1 MISRSDTDDFS
12 EDEQDSF
19 KSKSSRTRSNTRS
32 DTSSG
37 NSSNTSSK
45 KRSGLS
51 LKARAVSYL
60 SRREHSRVELARKLS
75 PHADTPEEVEAL
87 LDSLARE
94 GWQSDSRFVQG
105 VVHTKS
111 PAQGSVRIIHALRQ
125 QGISDAEVARVREQL
140 KDTEFERAR
149 EVWQKRFGAKESA
162 GQSSTPAEYAKQARF
177 LAARGFTHDVIRRVL
192 KRSPFEEDI

>member
-19 KSKSSRTRSNTRS
+19 ESKSSRTRSNA
-32 DTSSG
+32 
-37 NSSNTSSK
+37 SSNTSSK

-177 LAARGFTHDVIRRVL
+177 LAARGFTHDVIRRLL

>member
-19 KSKSSRTRSNTRS
+19 ESKSSRTRSNA
-32 DTSSG
+32 
-37 NSSNTSSK
+37 SSNTSSK

>member
-12 EDEQDSF
+12 DDEQDSF
-19 KSKSSRTRSNTRS
+19 ESPSNRTPCQVASQ
-32 DTSSG
+32 
-37 NSSNTSSK
+37 

-60 SRREHSRVELARKLS
+60 SRREHSRVELTRKLA
-75 PHADTPEEVEAL
+75 PHADSPEELEAL

-94 GWQSDSRFVQG
+94 GWQSDRRFVQG

-125 QGISDAEVARVREQL
+125 QGISDAEVALVREQL
-140 KDTEFERAR
+140 KETELARAC
-149 EVWQKRFGAKESA
+149 EVWQKRFGAQESFV
-162 GQSSTPAEYAKQARF
+162 QPLSPAEYAKQARF